1 MFTLVSLSIIK
12 NSLDD
17 IENRKDRGEN
27 FIQKNKQKNAIFMAL
42 LSLFIIS
49 AFSGSYYLIA
59 TP

>member
-1 MFTLVSLSIIK
+1 MFTLVSLSITK

-17 IENRKDRGEN
+17 IENRKDRGKN

-42 LSLFIIS
+42 LNLFIIS
-49 AFSGSYYLIA
+49 AFSASYLIA

>member
-49 AFSGSYYLIA
+49 AFSASF
-59 TP
+59 